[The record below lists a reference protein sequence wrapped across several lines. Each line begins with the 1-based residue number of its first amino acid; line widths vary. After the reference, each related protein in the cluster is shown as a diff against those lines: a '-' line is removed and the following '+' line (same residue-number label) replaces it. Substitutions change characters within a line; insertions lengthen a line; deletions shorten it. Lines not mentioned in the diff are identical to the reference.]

1 MVNPVGHRVPGS
13 GVVVNIPIGIVVE
26 LAFVGALTGI
36 IFIVLRRILPSG
48 ATRWTKLAARIGMV
62 VTTVVTTVRVI
73 TCFIPGGVVRVDLNF
88 PAFWPKLPGAI
99 AYHSTAGK
107 IQVVGGGF
115 TNATVEVWHA
125 DLASRIW
132 LAVGWLLW
140 GAVVIALCITA
151 DRIADAVQIG
161 GEFQRI
167 SAAFLKKMAWIV
179 VIGGH
184 LAKWT
189 TDIGQ
194 TLIAIQL
201 QAQNYGADLPATIK
215 NPWTTGDLNT
225 NFNHV
230 YGLAVP
236 DAGISI
242 SVELWVV
249 LVGIGLFVLAKIFD
263 SGKKLEQET
272 EGLV

>member
-1 MVNPVGHRVPGS
+1 MV
-13 GVVVNIPIGIVVE
+13 
-26 LAFVGALTGI
+26 FVALVTGI
-36 IFIVLRRILPSG
+36 LVVILRKLLPKG
-48 ATRWTKLAARIGMV
+48 ATRWTKLAARSGMAI
-62 VTTVVTTVRVI
+62 TTVITTGRI
-73 TCFIPGGVVRVDLNF
+73 LTCFIPGGVVRVDLTF
-88 PAFWPKLPGAI
+88 PTFWPHLPGPVNYLA
-99 AYHSTAGK
+99 TQGK

-115 TNATVEVWHA
+115 TTATVEVWHA

-140 GAVVIALCITA
+140 GALVIALCITV
-151 DRIADAVQIG
+151 DRIAEAVQKG
-161 GEFQRI
+161 SEFQQI
-167 SAAFLKKMAWIV
+167 SAVFLKRMAWVV

-194 TLIAIQL
+194 NLIAMQL
-201 QAQNYGADLPATIK
+201 QAQNYGANVDATIK
-215 NPWTTGDLNT
+215 NPWVIDGVNT
-225 NFNHV
+225 NFNKV

-236 DAGISI
+236 SAGIYFNL
-242 SVELWVV
+242 ELWLI

-263 SGKKLEQET
+263 SGKKLEQDS

>member
-1 MVNPVGHRVPGS
+1 MVS
-13 GVVVNIPIGIVVE
+13 ILIGLLVE
-26 LAFVGALTGI
+26 LAFVAALAGI
-36 IFIVLRRILPSG
+36 MFIVLRRFLPAG

-62 VTTVVTTVRVI
+62 VTTVVTTLRVI

-88 PAFWPKLPGAI
+88 PAFWPHLPGAI
-99 AYHSTAGK
+99 NYFSTAGK

-115 TNATVEVWHA
+115 TTATVEVWHA

-132 LAVGWLLW
+132 LAIGWLLW

-151 DRIADAVQIG
+151 DRIAEAVQVR

-167 SAAFLKKMAWIV
+167 SARFLKRMAWIV
-179 VIGGH
+179 VVGGH
-184 LAKWT
+184 IAKWT

-194 TLIAIQL
+194 NLIAFQL

-215 NPWTTGDLNT
+215 NPWLTDGVNT

-236 DAGISI
+236 SAGIYFNL
-242 SVELWVV
+242 ELWVI

-263 SGKKLEQET
+263 SGKKLEQDAD
-272 EGLV
+272 GLV